1 MKKTYSLIIV
11 VRYLKDIKYYQKELE
26 GQQAK
31 LSDLQS
37 KPDTCPHVLKKHLE
51 GIAETEAMLPDC
63 QERLK
68 RARDDLEDFLTA
80 AEGVDKESSIFTE
93 AQSFISQ

>member
-1 MKKTYSLIIV
+1 M
-11 VRYLKDIKYYQKELE
+11 KDIKYYQKELE
-26 GQQAK
+26 GQRAK

-63 QERLK
+63 QDRLK
-68 RARDDLEDFLTA
+68 RARDDLEEFLGII
-80 AEGVDKESSIFTE
+80 EGVDKESPVFTE
-93 AQSFISQ
+93 AQSLVSQ